1 MMVNSIYLK
10 GKGYPKMLGTKIKSV
25 LVWAAMALSTILFS
39 SPAFASDGI
48 DLGFLGKIE
57 YTWSFCMGF
66 FSIILINIILSGDNA
81 VVIALAVKNLPPKQ
95 KRAGIIFGAGAA
107 VVLRIIL
114 TFCVVQLLNIPFL
127 SFIGGLLILWIAV
140 KLFVEGAP
148 EDKFRTRP
156 TTIWKAVWLIV
167 IADLIMSTDNVL
179 AVAGACGGN
188 FLLLVFGLAL
198 SIPIVVFASALL
210 SLLMEKYPII
220 IYVGAAI
227 LGRVGVEMM
236 LVDTY
241 IVKTFAFGKV
251 LQYSMEAIGA
261 IGVIIVGKLYM
272 RWKKNP
278 DVKIVEKG
286 G

>member
-1 MMVNSIYLK
+1 MQ
-10 GKGYPKMLGTKIKSV
+10 GTKIKAL
-25 LVWAAMALSTILFS
+25 LVCAVIALGTIFLS
-39 SPAFASDGI
+39 SPAMAADGI
-48 DLGFLGKIE
+48 DLGFLGKIDF
-57 YTWSFCMGF
+57 TWAFCMGF

-107 VVLRIIL
+107 VVLRIVL

-127 SFIGGLLILWIAV
+127 SFVGGLLILWIAV

-148 EDKFRTRP
+148 EDKFQTRP

-167 IADLIMSTDNVL
+167 VADLIMSTDNVL

-188 FLLLVFGLAL
+188 FFLLVFGLAL

-220 IYVGAAI
+220 IYIGAAI

-236 LVDTY
+236 LVDSY
-241 IVKTFAFGKV
+241 IVKTFAPGR
-251 LQYSMEAIGA
+251 LIQYSLEAIGA
-261 IGVIIVGKLYM
+261 IGVIVVGKLYM
-272 RWKKNP
+272 RWKTGS
-278 DVKIVEKG
+278 DVSAVEKAG
-286 G
+286 